1 MASLS
6 WFEEALFIVDKMRPS
21 GMSGG
26 MLHLSCG
33 NYRGETAKARTAQS
47 HVDTTESA
55 VGSKDRQTSALPDC
69 ASRDQSEVV
78 SLRKS
83 LTFNKNTE
91 GSRARSDLQ
100 EHRWQKERSVKAPN
114 LDFLQLK
121 AAHPVSKWNFYCHFN
136 QIKLTSEILTSLWR
150 KLSTSRSSLM
160 SLLEN
165 TYICKNMNLLL
176 RQCEMYK

>member
-33 NYRGETAKARTAQS
+33 NYRGETAKARAAQS

-100 EHRWQKERSVKAPN
+100 EHRWQRGV
-114 LDFLQLK
+114 LK
-121 AAHPVSKWNFYCHFN
+121 PLIWIFSN
-136 QIKLTSEILTSLWR
+136 
-150 KLSTSRSSLM
+150 
-160 SLLEN
+160 
-165 TYICKNMNLLL
+165 
-176 RQCEMYK
+176 